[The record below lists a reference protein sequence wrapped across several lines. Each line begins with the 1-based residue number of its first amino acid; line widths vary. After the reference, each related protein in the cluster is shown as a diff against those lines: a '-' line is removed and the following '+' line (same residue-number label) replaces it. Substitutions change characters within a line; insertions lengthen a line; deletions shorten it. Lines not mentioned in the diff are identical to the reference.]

1 MSGGAIASKRP
12 VMALSWLPTSDRS
25 VPRHGVTMKS
35 TQEVIQIL
43 ERAKPELAREFGVTR
58 LAVFGSYARGEQH
71 DGSDVDILV
80 EVAPSIGLRFVDLAE
95 RIEALLGIRSEV
107 ISRRAIP
114 PRHWALIEKDLLD
127 VA

>member
-1 MSGGAIASKRP
+1 
-12 VMALSWLPTSDRS
+12 
-25 VPRHGVTMKS
+25 MKS
-35 TQEVIQIL
+35 TQEIIQIL

-58 LAVFGSYARGEQH
+58 LAVFGSYSRGEQH
-71 DGSDVDILV
+71 AGSDVDILV

-95 RIEALLGIRSEV
+95 RIEALLGVRSEV

>member
-1 MSGGAIASKRP
+1 
-12 VMALSWLPTSDRS
+12 
-25 VPRHGVTMKS
+25 MKS
-35 TQEVIQIL
+35 TQEIVSIL
-43 ERAKPELAREFGVTR
+43 QREKPELEREFGITR
-58 LAVFGSYARGEQH
+58 IAVFGSYARGEQR

-95 RIEALLGIRSEV
+95 RIEALLGVRAEV

-114 PRHWALIEKDLLD
+114 ERHWALIERELLD

>member
-1 MSGGAIASKRP
+1 
-12 VMALSWLPTSDRS
+12 
-25 VPRHGVTMKS
+25 MKS
-35 TQEVIQIL
+35 TQEIIQIL

-58 LAVFGSYARGEQH
+58 LAVFGSYSRGEQH
-71 DGSDVDILV
+71 AGSDVDILV

-95 RIEALLGIRSEV
+95 QIEALLGVRTEV

>member
-1 MSGGAIASKRP
+1 
-12 VMALSWLPTSDRS
+12 
-25 VPRHGVTMKS
+25 MKS
-35 TQEVIQIL
+35 TQEIIQIL

-58 LAVFGSYARGEQH
+58 LAVFGSYSRVEQH
-71 DGSDVDILV
+71 AGSDVDILV

-95 RIEALLGIRSEV
+95 RIEALLGVRSEV

>member
-1 MSGGAIASKRP
+1 
-12 VMALSWLPTSDRS
+12 
-25 VPRHGVTMKS
+25 MKS
-35 TQEVIQIL
+35 TQEIIQIL

-58 LAVFGSYARGEQH
+58 LAVFGSYSRGEQH
-71 DGSDVDILV
+71 AGSDVDILV

-95 RIEALLGIRSEV
+95 RIEALLGVRSEV

-114 PRHWALIEKDLLD
+114 PRHWALIEKDLLE

>member
-1 MSGGAIASKRP
+1 
-12 VMALSWLPTSDRS
+12 
-25 VPRHGVTMKS
+25 MKS
-35 TQEVIQIL
+35 TQEIVAIL
-43 ERAKPELAREFGVTR
+43 ERAKPELAHEFGVTR

-95 RIEALLGIRSEV
+95 RIETLLGVRSEV

-114 PRHWALIEKDLLD
+114 PRHWALIEKDILD

>member
-1 MSGGAIASKRP
+1 MRHQGGGKADTGAICTARRVQGEK
-12 VMALSWLPTSDRS
+12 
-25 VPRHGVTMKS
+25 MKS
-35 TQEVIQIL
+35 TQEIVSIL
-43 ERAKPELAREFGVTR
+43 QREKPELEREFGITR
-58 LAVFGSYARGEQH
+58 IAVFGSYARGEQR

-95 RIEALLGIRSEV
+95 RIEALLGVRAEV

-114 PRHWALIEKDLLD
+114 ERHWALIERELLD

>member
-1 MSGGAIASKRP
+1 
-12 VMALSWLPTSDRS
+12 
-25 VPRHGVTMKS
+25 MKS
-35 TQEVIQIL
+35 TKEIIQIL

-58 LAVFGSYARGEQH
+58 LAVFGSYSRGEQH
-71 DGSDVDILV
+71 AGSDVDILV

-95 RIEALLGIRSEV
+95 RIEALLGVRTEV

>member
-1 MSGGAIASKRP
+1 
-12 VMALSWLPTSDRS
+12 
-25 VPRHGVTMKS
+25 MKS
-35 TQEVIQIL
+35 TQEFVGIL
-43 ERAKPELAREFGVTR
+43 QREKPELAREFGITR
-58 LAVFGSYARGEQH
+58 IAVFGSYARGEQR

-95 RIEALLGIRSEV
+95 RIEALLGVHAEV

-114 PRHWALIEKDLLD
+114 ERHWALIERELLD

>member
-1 MSGGAIASKRP
+1 
-12 VMALSWLPTSDRS
+12 
-25 VPRHGVTMKS
+25 MKS
-35 TQEVIQIL
+35 TQEIIQIL

-58 LAVFGSYARGEQH
+58 LAVFGSYSRGEQH
-71 DGSDVDILV
+71 AGSDVDILV

-95 RIEALLGIRSEV
+95 RIEALLGVRTEV

>member
-1 MSGGAIASKRP
+1 
-12 VMALSWLPTSDRS
+12 
-25 VPRHGVTMKS
+25 MKS
-35 TQEVIQIL
+35 TQEIIRIL

-71 DGSDVDILV
+71 NGSDVDILV
-80 EVAPSIGLRFVDLAE
+80 EVAPSLGLRFVDLAE

-114 PRHWALIEKDLLD
+114 PRHWALIEKEILD

>member
-1 MSGGAIASKRP
+1 
-12 VMALSWLPTSDRS
+12 
-25 VPRHGVTMKS
+25 MKS
-35 TQEVIQIL
+35 TQEIVSIL
-43 ERAKPELAREFGVTR
+43 QREKPELAREFGITR
-58 LAVFGSYARGEQH
+58 IAVFGSYARGEQR

-95 RIEALLGIRSEV
+95 RIEALLGVHAEV

-114 PRHWALIEKDLLD
+114 ERHWALIERELLD